1 MLFVR
6 WNEDGGD
13 WIPSRRIVPSI
24 CISPPRSR
32 SRRIAGQMWNVI
44 PNALLQS
51 LAAIVAMVVNRR
63 AGSLAIFITT
73 CAILGFTIMALLWSN
88 RRPR

>member
-1 MLFVR
+1 
-6 WNEDGGD
+6 
-13 WIPSRRIVPSI
+13 
-24 CISPPRSR
+24 
-32 SRRIAGQMWNVI
+32 MWNVI